1 MSGVDHSGSGSTSAS
16 DSPSS
21 PMEAPPMS
29 TDPAALPTPLM
40 SRQGREKQRYTQDS
54 QRLVAG
60 CIPVRDNPR
69 VKGGVEVC
77 MVSNRHNDGLIFP
90 KGGWET
96 DETAEEAAARESME
110 EAGVKGETCTYVG
123 EFSFKSRKKA
133 LKKDGVENGGKKATC
148 VARVFVMNVTEEMAE
163 WPEQATRTRTWL
175 PAMDAIEQC
184 KHDWMRDALR
194 AWASTMPGLETAG

>member
-1 MSGVDHSGSGSTSAS
+1 M
-16 DSPSS
+16 
-21 PMEAPPMS
+21 
-29 TDPAALPTPLM
+29 
-40 SRQGREKQRYTQDS
+40 
-54 QRLVAG
+54 
-60 CIPVRDNPR
+60 
-69 VKGGVEVC
+69 C

-133 LKKDGVENGGKKATC
+133 LKKDGDKNPGVSKKATC

-194 AWASTMPGLETAG
+194 AWASTVPGLETAG